1 MANRLTVVNIT
12 ISSRHKP
19 LFSSTIIAVSC
30 FLDIKFTNRGLTLIA
45 SFSGELDHHFAEYA
59 RNKIEGELLKATTR
73 NVVFD
78 FSGLS
83 FMDSSGIG
91 VIVGRYANIIKL
103 GGKVAIICK
112 NPKICRILEMSGIL
126 KLIPVFESLD
136 YALNAL
142 RSA

>member
-1 MANRLTVVNIT
+1 M
-12 ISSRHKP
+12 
-19 LFSSTIIAVSC
+19 
-30 FLDIKFTNRGLTLIA
+30 DIKFTNRGSTLIA
-45 SFSGELDHHFAEYA
+45 SFTGELDHHFAEYA

-91 VIVGRYANIIKL
+91 VIVGRYANIKKL
-103 GGKVAIICK
+103 GGRVAIIC
-112 NPKICRILEMSGIL
+112 NNQKINRILEISGIL
-126 KLIPVFESLD
+126 KLMSVYDSLD

>member
-1 MANRLTVVNIT
+1 LN
-12 ISSRHKP
+12 
-19 LFSSTIIAVSC
+19 
-30 FLDIKFTNRGLTLIA
+30 IKFTNRGSTLIA

-73 NVVFD
+73 DVIFD

-91 VIVGRYANIIKL
+91 VIVGRYANIKKL
-103 GGKVAIICK
+103 GGKAAIICK
-112 NPKICRILEMSGIL
+112 DNKIRRILEISGIL
-126 KLIPVFESLD
+126 KLMPIFENLNSALD
-136 YALNAL
+136 AL

>member
-1 MANRLTVVNIT
+1 MN
-12 ISSRHKP
+12 
-19 LFSSTIIAVSC
+19 
-30 FLDIKFTNRGLTLIA
+30 IKFTNRGSTLIA

-73 NVVFD
+73 DVIFD

-91 VIVGRYANIIKL
+91 VIVGRYANIKKL
-103 GGKVAIICK
+103 GGKAAIICK
-112 NPKICRILEMSGIL
+112 DNKIRRILEISGIL
-126 KLIPVFESLD
+126 KLMPIFENLNSALD
-136 YALNAL
+136 AL